1 MKKILYKILLT
12 LTIIL
17 SILIYSRFIGTTGL
31 KTNEIPINTK
41 SISNS
46 YNGLKIVHFSDIHYK
61 KVITNKRV
69 KELIKEIN
77 KLKPDIVVFAGDL
90 LDKDYNPTKEDI
102 DFLIKELSQIKST
115 YGNFA
120 IAGDSDYKYKDSLK
134 NIYLQS
140 NFTFLDNSS
149 SIIYNTNND
158 KIFIGGLSSYKYKDA
173 NIDKTMEKDK
183 DTNYK
188 IIITHEPDYITEI
201 LAKYQNIDLILS
213 AHSIN
218 GSINIPLI
226 KRIFLP
232 PGSKKYYKPYY
243 KINNTDIYIT
253 NGIGV
258 NNINFRL
265 FNHPSI
271 NFYRIKRSN

>member
-1 MKKILYKILLT
+1 MKKILYKILLI
-12 LTIIL
+12 LIIIL
-17 SILIYSRFIGTTGL
+17 VLLIYTRFIGTIGL

-41 SISNS
+41 NISES
-46 YNGLKIVHFSDIHYK
+46 YNGLKIVQFADIHYK

-77 KLKPDIVVFAGDL
+77 KLKPDIVIFTGDL
-90 LDKDYNPTKEDI
+90 LDKEYEPQKEDI
-102 DFLIKELSQIKST
+102 DFLTKELSKIKST
-115 YGNFA
+115 YGKFS
-120 IAGDSDYKYKDSLK
+120 IAGDSDYKQIDNLK
-134 NIYLQS
+134 KVYIES

-149 SIIYNTNND
+149 SIIYNNNNEQ
-158 KIFIGGLSSYKYKDA
+158 IFIGGLNSYNYKKA
-173 NIDKTMEKDK
+173 NIDQTMEKSK
-183 DTNYK
+183 DNNYK
-188 IIITHEPDYITEI
+188 IILIHEPDYIDEI
-201 LAKYQNIDLILS
+201 IKKYNNIDLILAS
-213 AHSIN
+213 HSLN

-226 KRIFLP
+226 KQVFLP
-232 PGSKKYYKPYY
+232 KGAKKYYNPYY
-243 KINNTDIYIT
+243 KINNTNIYIT